1 MEKRMI
7 FQEEWKEYWN
17 ILFLKKFLKM
27 NKAVELL

>member
-1 MEKRMI
+1 MI

-27 NKAVELL
+27 NNSVELL